1 MDDFP
6 LTRIDKI
13 IDSAAGYEMM
23 AHLDYFLGY
32 HQIWLRSEDE
42 EKNEL
47 YNTLRNLLLSENA
60 QRLAQRRPD
69 LLQNDEGSIKR

>member
-47 YNTLRNLLLSENA
+47 YNTL
-60 QRLAQRRPD
+60 
-69 LLQNDEGSIKR
+69 